1 MPISLINVDYFL
13 DLTQDKPK
21 PLSEFLLREVGYVTE
36 WYISAK
42 ESLCCDLV
50 AVFSFILHNHSNGTI
65 NFWIFCQII
74 SRELNNLFRMFYNK
88 GRKIS
93 IPMW

>member
-36 WYISAK
+36 
-42 ESLCCDLV
+42 
-50 AVFSFILHNHSNGTI
+50 
-65 NFWIFCQII
+65 
-74 SRELNNLFRMFYNK
+74 
-88 GRKIS
+88 
-93 IPMW
+93 